1 VEQAFLPLDSV
12 LFTQALT
19 RAAMLGYNPS
29 QRFETFQSKQ
39 MGRSQAPPRCVAK
52 RGGSMKELRSLNSL
66 RTRERRIALSRII
79 LGCCFSINFLVFLA
93 TDLCGQESTVSA
105 IVGQITDQSQAG
117 VPGATVR
124 VINVDT
130 NAERVTTSGAQ
141 GEFST
146 PNLPPARYKIT
157 IEKTGFATTV
167 LEPFDL
173 RVGETAR
180 RTIALQVGAVN
191 QTVEVTAE
199 APLMQTE
206 SGTVGQ
212 VITGKQ
218 IEELPLNGRNLVQL
232 ATLSAGVSP
241 RQSLQRGGTQY
252 GTRNEYVQVE
262 GGRDGSTN
270 YVIDGVYIRSLRFN
284 NLSIQPSVD
293 TIQEFNVLRNSF
305 SSEYGQGR
313 AVVTA
318 VTKSGT
324 NSLHGTMYEF
334 LRNDALDARNFFA
347 AVKPAYRQNQFGA
360 TAGAPVIKDKFFVF
374 GGYEGL
380 RTTQGQPF
388 LGSVPNPQF
397 LTGNFSSLP
406 ASQWPKDPSTGVAF
420 PNGIIPAAR
429 ISQFANTLTPT
440 IPAPNNAGSNNYL
453 VNKNFLNNYN
463 TVTFRADQVL
473 SQRHSLFE
481 RYIWHDASQTAPAT
495 FSATNFPQSGQNVS
509 VGDTFLIT
517 PKLVNELRLGYNR
530 AYHLDAPIN
539 FGSPDTNWVQK
550 AGLTNLAG
558 GTDAIDLGRPN
569 FAISGY
575 SGQGEGTITQG
586 ATENIYSLSDG
597 ISDVFGRHTLQAGAQ
612 LQNRRFFQITEVPPR
627 GQFTFNGQF
636 TGVSGNSIASIADYL
651 LGYCSSCQGALGSS
665 RSDYTDNTAS
675 FYVND
680 VFQVNSRLTVTMGL
694 RYEYI
699 STFKEQAN
707 QEGAFD
713 PSIGKIAYHVVPQ
726 NIPPALAPLIV
737 NQNGYYPSGI
747 IKPDLN
753 NWAPRVGIAYRPT
766 DKLVI
771 RSGFGVF
778 FDNNNLNELQFTR
791 LVAPFYVQY
800 TYQPPPG
807 SPVSAN
813 TLFPSLNQVTSLPA
827 PFSVDPANATPYV
840 TEWNFSVQQS
850 FHRNYLLEVAYTGS
864 EGHKFAKR
872 WNQNAATSF
881 SGTTLLSSRI
891 PFPAYQPGMLTS
903 SNMGKSN
910 FHGLSVRLEK
920 RYSAGLYFLS
930 SFQWSKNI
938 DNGSGEVEANDT
950 AFVTNFNLDR
960 GLSRYDQRARAVE
973 SVGYELPFGK
983 GKQWLGNGGFAAA
996 LLGNWQLQGLVT
1008 LLSGFHNTP
1017 TGTNVC
1023 NCGSYVPQR
1032 VNPTGTSWQL
1042 ANPTPNLW
1050 FNPLAFALPP
1060 NGFQGTAG
1068 RNVILGPGFQT
1079 FDISGIKNFVPSEH
1093 FRIQFRAEFFNI
1105 LNHPNFGFPDANI
1118 TNNTK
1123 GTISSAYDGRD
1134 IQFGLKVIW

>member
-1 VEQAFLPLDSV
+1 
-12 LFTQALT
+12 
-19 RAAMLGYNPS
+19 
-29 QRFETFQSKQ
+29 
-39 MGRSQAPPRCVAK
+39 
-52 RGGSMKELRSLNSL
+52 MKERRTLNSL
-66 RTRERRIALSRII
+66 GAQKRRTALSPTI
-79 LGCCFSINFLVFLA
+79 LGCWFSLSCLLLLA
-93 TDLCGQESTVSA
+93 ISAYGQESTVSG
-105 IVGQITDQSQAG
+105 IVGQVTDQSRAG
-117 VPGATVR
+117 VPNATVR

-130 NAERVTTSGAQ
+130 NAERDTTSDAQ
-141 GEFST
+141 GDFSV

-157 IEKTGFATTV
+157 IEKTGFATTIV
-167 LEPFDL
+167 EAFGL

-180 RTIALQVGAVN
+180 RVVTLQVGEVN
-191 QTVEVTAE
+191 QTVEVTSE
-199 APLMQTE
+199 APLLQTE

-212 VITGKQ
+212 VITEKQ

-270 YVIDGVYIRSLRFN
+270 YVIDGVYVRSLRFN

-305 SSEYGQGR
+305 SAEYGQGR

-324 NSLHGTMYEF
+324 NSFHGTLYEF
-334 LRNDALDARNFFA
+334 LRNSDLDARNFFA
-347 AVKPAYRQNQFGA
+347 AVKPAYHRNQFGG
-360 TAGAPVIKDKFFVF
+360 TAGAPVIKNKFFIF

-380 RTTQGQPF
+380 RTVQGQPL
-388 LGSVPNPQF
+388 LGSVPNPQY
-397 LTGNFSSLP
+397 LAGNFSSLP
-406 ASQWPKDPSTGVAF
+406 VSQWPKDPLTGPDASTRTVF
-420 PNGIIPAAR
+420 PNGIIPGSR
-429 ISQFANTLTPT
+429 ISQFATVLTPT
-440 IPAPNNAGSNNYL
+440 IPAPNNQGTNNYL
-453 VNKNFLNNYN
+453 INKNFLDDYN

-473 SQRHSLFE
+473 SPRHSLFE
-481 RYIWHDASQTAPAT
+481 RYIWYDASQTQPAT
-495 FSATNFPQSGQNVS
+495 FSATNYPQSGQNVS

-517 PKLVNELRLGYNR
+517 PKIVNELRLGYNR
-530 AYHLDAPIN
+530 SYHLIAPIN
-539 FGSPDTNWVQK
+539 FGSPDTNWVQT

-558 GTDAIDLGRPN
+558 GTDPIDLGRPN
-569 FAISGY
+569 FAMSGY
-575 SGQGEGTITQG
+575 SAQGEGTITQG

-597 ISDVFGRHTLQAGAQ
+597 ISDVIGRHTLQAGVQ

-627 GQFTFNGQF
+627 GTFTFNGQF
-636 TGVSGNSIASIADYL
+636 TGVSGNSFASIADYL

-665 RSDYTDNTAS
+665 RSNYTDNTAS

-713 PSIGKIAYHVVPQ
+713 PSIGKIAYHIVPQ

-737 NQNGYYPSGI
+737 NRNDYFPSGI

-753 NWAPRVGIAYRPT
+753 NWAPRVGIAYRFT

-771 RSGFGVF
+771 RSGFGMF

-800 TYQPPPG
+800 TYQPPPS
-807 SPVSAN
+807 SPISVN
-813 TLFPSLNQVTSLPA
+813 TLFPNLNQVTSLPA
-827 PFSVDPANATPYV
+827 PFSVDPANAIPYV
-840 TEWNFSVQQS
+840 TEWNFSIQRS
-850 FHRNYLLEVAYTGS
+850 FHRNFLLEVAYTGS

-881 SGTTLLSSRI
+881 SSTLPLISRI
-891 PFPAYQPGMLTS
+891 PFPAYQPGILTS
-903 SNMGKSN
+903 SNMGNSN
-910 FHGLSVRLEK
+910 FNGLSVRLEK

-950 AFVTNFNLDR
+950 AFVTNFHLDR
-960 GLSRYDQRARAVE
+960 ALSRYDQRARAVE
-973 SVGYELPFGK
+973 SAGYELPFGK
-983 GKQWLGNGGFAAA
+983 GKQWLRNGGFVAA
-996 LLGNWQLQGLVT
+996 LAGNWQVQGLVT

-1017 TGTNVC
+1017 SGTNVC

-1032 VNPTGTSWQL
+1032 VNPTGIPWQL

-1050 FNPLAFALPP
+1050 FNPAAFALPP

-1079 FDISGIKNFVPSEH
+1079 FDISGVKNFVPSEH
-1093 FRIQFRAEFFNI
+1093 FRLQFRAEFFNI
-1105 LNHPNFGFPDANI
+1105 LNHANFGFPDANI
-1118 TNNTK
+1118 TNSTR

-1134 IQFGLKVIW
+1134 IQFGLKAIW